1 MDPCSFKLLKNY
13 SILYVFHS
21 KKQANKKRQK
31 GMWLRWIL
39 SQRTQSFLETGWY
52 FAFLENMLL
61 IIFHIVAFRVFFF
74 FIIFFYYFRY
84 VLFILTACPLIKFVV
99 TCSSSE
105 LFAQEW
111 FITSLKNACKRKN
124 FGHQDEQR
132 TTEDNNFVLFN
143 ISFKM

>member
-1 MDPCSFKLLKNY
+1 MDP
-13 SILYVFHS
+13 ILPHAEFPGNRMVFCFPRKYVVDYIPYCCVSCF
-21 KKQANKKRQK
+21 
-31 GMWLRWIL
+31 
-39 SQRTQSFLETGWY
+39 FL
-52 FAFLENMLL
+52 
-61 IIFHIVAFRVFFF
+61 

-99 TCSSSE
+99 TCSFCFCCFRRKSSSE

-124 FGHQDEQR
+124 FVRQDEQR
-132 TTEDNNFVLFN
+132 MKEDNNFVLFN